1 MTGHP
6 TTTATADAWL
16 ALALTDG
23 LPARRAFD
31 LVAGLGGP
39 ERVLDADPDAL
50 RAANVAADV
59 IASLRN
65 APDRAARERD
75 AARREGV
82 DVVTWVDGGYPAR
95 LRTIADPPLA
105 LFVRGTL
112 DADET
117 PAVAIVGSRR
127 AGEYGRR
134 VAADLA
140 RGLAQAGVTVV
151 SGLAAGV
158 DGSAHRGALEAGG
171 RTVAVMATG
180 IDRVYPSW
188 HAALAGEIAAHG
200 ALVTEFRRATP
211 PLQFHFPQRNRIIS
225 GLAVGTVVV
234 EAAERS
240 GSLITA
246 EFAMEQGREVLAV
259 PGPVGTPHHRGCHR
273 LIQQGATLVTSV
285 EDVVDTLAPALRS
298 RLATVRAAAEE
309 ATLSPVERAVLDAI
323 GDGEA
328 HVDLV
333 VGRSGHSAGVIL
345 ETLLA
350 LELRGL
356 VAQRPGMRFARRSV
370 RGRAA

>member
-23 LPARRAFD
+23 LTARRAFE
-31 LVAGLGGP
+31 LAVGLGGP
-39 ERVLDADPDAL
+39 ERVLGADPSAL
-50 RAANVAADV
+50 RAANLADDV
-59 IASLRN
+59 IASLRD
-65 APDRAARERD
+65 ARGRAARERD
-75 AARREGV
+75 AARRDGV
-82 DVVTWVDGGYPAR
+82 EVVTWVDGGYPGR

-127 AGEYGRR
+127 AGEYGRK
-134 VAADLA
+134 VAAELGQ
-140 RGLAQAGVTVV
+140 GLAQAGVTVV

-171 RTVAVMATG
+171 RTIAVMATG

-188 HAALAGEIAAHG
+188 HAALAREIAGHG

-246 EFAMEQGREVLAV
+246 EFAMEQGREVFAV

-273 LIQQGATLVTSV
+273 LIQQGAILVTSV
-285 EDVVDTLAPALRS
+285 EDIVDPLAPALRA
-298 RLATVRAAAEE
+298 RIVAARAAAEE
-309 ATLSPVERAVLDAI
+309 ASLSAVERAVLDAI
-323 GDGEA
+323 GEGEA
-328 HVDLV
+328 HVDVV
-333 VGRSGHSAGVIL
+333 VGRSGHAAGAVL

-350 LELRGL
+350 LELRAL
-356 VAQRPGMRFARRSV
+356 VAQRPGMRFARR
-370 RGRAA
+370 RAA

>member
-23 LPARRAFD
+23 LPARRA
-31 LVAGLGGP
+31 LEIATALGGP
-39 ERVLDADPDAL
+39 ERVLDADLRVL
-50 RAANVAADV
+50 RAANVADDV
-59 IASLRN
+59 VASLRDARN
-65 APDRAARERD
+65 RAARERD
-75 AARREGV
+75 AARRDAVE
-82 DVVTWVDGGYPAR
+82 VVTLADDGYPAR

-112 DADET
+112 DVEET

-127 AGEYGRR
+127 AGEYGRG

-140 RGLAQAGVTVV
+140 RGLGQAGVQVV

-158 DGSAHRGALEAGG
+158 DGAAHRGALEAGG

-188 HAALAGEIAAHG
+188 HAALAREIAAHG
-200 ALVTEFRRATP
+200 ALVTEFRRGTP

-225 GLAVGTVVV
+225 GLTVGTVVV

-246 EFAMEQGREVLAV
+246 EYAMEQGREVLAV

-273 LIQQGATLVTSV
+273 LVQQGATLVTSV
-285 EDVVDTLAPALRS
+285 EDVVDTLAPALRA
-298 RLATVRAAAEE
+298 RIATVRAAAEE
-309 ATLSPVERAVLDAI
+309 AALSAVERAVLDAV
-323 GDGEA
+323 GEGEA
-328 HVDLV
+328 HVDAV
-333 VGRSGHSAGVIL
+333 VARSGRAAGLIL

-356 VAQRPGMRFARRSV
+356 VAQRPGMRFARR
-370 RGRAA
+370 RAA